1 VKAKKPEPAVEPV
14 WKTLLRASFKKEA
27 FQARQGKSGRAPSTA
42 RSNGSCQSVKRPK
55 PAGGRGSR
63 LFSAAAPTRSPNAF
77 KQLEQRIEALEVQLD
92 ELKTIVMLVAKTEVE
107 E

>member
-1 VKAKKPEPAVEPV
+1 VKPKKPKPEPAVEPV
-14 WKTLLRASFKKEA
+14 WKTLLRANFKKEA
-27 FQARQGKSGRAPSTA
+27 FQARRGKSGQAPSTA
-42 RSNGSCQSVKRPK
+42 RSNGSCQSVI
-55 PAGGRGSR
+55 
-63 LFSAAAPTRSPNAF
+63 